1 MATGVNVKMGVSGIS
16 QFKQNMKAA
25 QTSVT
30 TLDQALKLNEKQFK
44 QTGDAEEYMK
54 SKTELLKVKLE
65 EHKAVI
71 ANAEKALKQM
81 ASQGVDKS
89 SAAFQRMQ
97 QQLLRAKG
105 DLIDTETELG
115 NVGNAGE
122 EAANSVD
129 GMNTQLKSIGKQVS
143 FETIKTGL
151 HDITSLMEKAAKT
164 AFNLGR
170 QIVNAT
176 LGAGQWADSLGEE
189 SAQWSELL
197 GIEITPEKLYRMEQT
212 SRLIDTGTDTILQSY
227 KKLIT
232 ATGKN
237 RDEDTMGAFA
247 ALGIDPDQ
255 WQDDIEGLFWK
266 TGEGLLALPNVV
278 EKNKYAMKLFGRSWE
293 ELAPLFRAGREEYE
307 ETMRTWSWVGDEQFQ
322 NLTAMDDQYQQMESE
337 WQAFQRQFEAALA
350 PTLTKSMEIL
360 TGLFRQFNEY
370 LATPEG
376 KQMLEAMGNALT
388 GLVEDLANIDPES
401 VVGGLKAVFD
411 KLIEGFEWLA
421 DPENRSKVTGFIEA
435 FGKAFATLKGLE
447 VITTVAKL
455 LGALGGLT
463 GGADLGTTVG
473 SSLGRTALKA
483 LVKTVPW
490 LAGASVLLENA
501 FKPQGN
507 DDLWDE
513 NGNPTDLAKSMGINV
528 NQSENSGQG
537 MVAATVFHG
546 KFSQGQ
552 YELLQ
557 SYWDKYRTGTATNE
571 DWAALQKAFGYGSGG
586 GMWDRFTELAAGM
599 YKLDRTM
606 EDLPETLF
614 ADPAGRSGTSE
625 MTAAAN
631 NMKGLPAEIALAVEN
646 GMSRVKI
653 YIDGYTAGQ
662 VLTPY
667 VSTVQGSMLAGFSK

>member
-105 DLIDTETELG
+105 DLIDTETELE

-176 LGAGQWADSLGEE
+176 LGAGQWADDLQTEADRWGLKPEE
-189 SAQWSELL
+189 
-197 GIEITPEKLYRMEQT
+197 LYRMEQT
-212 SRLIDTGTDTILQSY
+212 ARIIDTDAETILQAR
-227 KKLIT
+227 KKLT
-232 ATGKN
+232 AAMGKEAN
-237 RDEDTMGAFA
+237 EDTMGAFA
-247 ALGIDPDQ
+247 ALGIDPTMRHG
-255 WQDDIEGLFWK
+255 DIEGVFWEA
-266 TGEGLLALPNVV
+266 GQGLLGIEDEVTR
-278 EKNKYAMKLFGRSWE
+278 NKYAMALFGRSFE
-293 ELAPLFRAGREEYE
+293 DLMPLFKAGRDEYE

-360 TGLFRQFNEY
+360 TGLFQQLNEY

-421 DPENRSKVTGFIEA
+421 NPENRSKVTGFIEA
-435 FGKAFATLKGLE
+435 FGKAFAGLKGLE

-473 SSLGRTALKA
+473 SSLGRTALKT

-501 FKPQGN
+501 FTPQGN
-507 DDLWDE
+507 ADIWDE
-513 NGNPTDLAKSMGINV
+513 NGNLRTEELEAARVKIANGEP
-528 NQSENSGQG
+528 Q
-537 MVAATVFHG
+537 MVAPTQFHG
-546 KFSQGQ
+546 KFSQSQ

-571 DWAALQKAFGYGSGG
+571 DWAAIQKAFGYGSGG

-599 YKLDRTM
+599 YQLDRTM

-653 YIDGYTAGQ
+653 YIDGFTAGQ

>member
-1 MATGVNVKMGVSGIS
+1 MATTGVDVKMGVSGIS
-16 QFKQNMKAA
+16 QFRQNMKTA
-25 QTSVT
+25 QTSVN

-44 QTGDAEEYMK
+44 QTGDAQAYMEG
-54 SKTELLKVKLE
+54 KTNALKEKLE
-65 EHKAVI
+65 QQKIVLQ
-71 ANAEKALKQM
+71 NAEKVLKDM
-81 ASQGVDKS
+81 KDNGATPA

-97 QQLLRAKG
+97 QTVLKAKS
-105 DLIDTETELG
+105 DLIDTEMALE
-115 NVGNAGE
+115 NVGTAGD

-129 GMNTQLKSIGKQVS
+129 GMNTQLKNIGKQVS

-151 HDITSLMEKAAKT
+151 HDITTLMENAAKK

-170 QIVNAT
+170 EIVNAT
-176 LGAGQWADSLGEE
+176 LGAGQWADDLQTEADRWG
-189 SAQWSELL
+189 L
-197 GIEITPEKLYRMEQT
+197 TPEKLYRMEQT
-212 SRLIDTGTDTILQSY
+212 ARIIDTDAETILQAR
-227 KKLIT
+227 KKL
-232 ATGKN
+232 TGAMGRESN
-237 RDEDTMGAFA
+237 EDTMGAFA
-247 ALGIDPDQ
+247 ALGLDPSQ
-255 WQDDIEGLFWK
+255 WHGDVEGLFWQA
-266 TGEGLLALPNVV
+266 GEGLLNIEDTVV
-278 EKNKYAMKLFGRSWE
+278 RNKYAMALFGRSFE
-293 ELAPLFRAGREEYE
+293 DLMPLFKAGRDEYE

-350 PTLTKSMEIL
+350 PTLTKAMEIL
-360 TGLFRQFNEY
+360 TGLFQQFNEY

-421 DPENRSKVTGFIEA
+421 NPENRSKVTGFIKAFGEA
-435 FGKAFATLKGLE
+435 FVALKGME

-455 LGALGGLT
+455 LSALGGLG
-463 GGADLGTTVG
+463 GGAELGTTVG
-473 SSLGRTALKA
+473 SSLGRMAIGA
-483 LVKTVPW
+483 LVKSVPW
-490 LAGASVLLENA
+490 IAGLYTLL
-501 FKPQGN
+501 KPGSTS
-507 DDLWDE
+507 DDLGNGDLFDE
-513 NGNPTDLAKSMGINV
+513 AGKLNAAALEASGVKIVNGEAQMIAPT
-528 NQSENSGQG
+528 Q
-537 MVAATVFHG
+537 FHG
-546 KFSQGQ
+546 KFSQSQ

-557 SYWDKYRTGTATNE
+557 NYWDKYRSGTSTNE

-599 YKLDRTM
+599 YQLDRTM

-653 YIDGYTAGQ
+653 YIDGFTAGQ

>member
-105 DLIDTETELG
+105 DLIDTETELE

-176 LGAGQWADSLGEE
+176 LGAGQWADDLQTEADRWGLKPEE
-189 SAQWSELL
+189 
-197 GIEITPEKLYRMEQT
+197 LYRMEQT
-212 SRLIDTGTDTILQSY
+212 ARIIDTDAETILQAR
-227 KKLIT
+227 KKLT
-232 ATGKN
+232 AAMGKEAN
-237 RDEDTMGAFA
+237 EDTMGAFA
-247 ALGIDPDQ
+247 ALGIDPTMRHG
-255 WQDDIEGLFWK
+255 DIEGVFWEA
-266 TGEGLLALPNVV
+266 GQGLLGIEDEVTR
-278 EKNKYAMKLFGRSWE
+278 NKYAMALFGRSFE
-293 ELAPLFRAGREEYE
+293 DLMPLFKAGRDEYE

-360 TGLFRQFNEY
+360 TGLFKQLNEY

-421 DPENRSKVTGFIEA
+421 NPENRSKVTGFIEA
-435 FGKAFATLKGLE
+435 FGKAFAGLKGLE

-473 SSLGRTALKA
+473 SSLGRTALKT

-501 FKPQGN
+501 FTPQGN
-507 DDLWDE
+507 ADIWDE
-513 NGNPTDLAKSMGINV
+513 NGNLRTEELEAARVKIANGEP
-528 NQSENSGQG
+528 Q
-537 MVAATVFHG
+537 MVAPTQFHG
-546 KFSQGQ
+546 KFSQSQ

-571 DWAALQKAFGYGSGG
+571 DWAAIQKAFGYGSGG

-599 YKLDRTM
+599 YQLDRTM

-653 YIDGYTAGQ
+653 YIDGFTAGQ

>member
-1 MATGVNVKMGVSGIS
+1 MATGVNVKMGVSGVS

-71 ANAEKALKQM
+71 ENAEKALKQM

-105 DLIDTETELG
+105 DLIDTETELE

-151 HDITSLMEKAAKT
+151 NDITTLMEKAAKT

-176 LGAGQWADSLGEE
+176 LGAGQWADDLQTEADRWG
-189 SAQWSELL
+189 LK
-197 GIEITPEKLYRMEQT
+197 PEQLYRMEQT
-212 SRLIDTGTDTILQSY
+212 ARIIDTDAETILQAR
-227 KKLIT
+227 KKL
-232 ATGKN
+232 TGAMGRESN
-237 RDEDTMGAFA
+237 EDTMGAFA
-247 ALGIDPDQ
+247 ALGLDPSKWHGDV
-255 WQDDIEGLFWK
+255 EGLFWK
-266 TGEGLLALPNVV
+266 AGEGLLNIEDTVDR
-278 EKNKYAMKLFGRSWE
+278 NKYAMALFGRSFE
-293 ELAPLFRAGREEYE
+293 DLMPLFKAGRDEYE

-360 TGLFRQFNEY
+360 TGLFQQLNEY

-421 DPENRSKVTGFIEA
+421 NPENRSKVTGFIEA
-435 FGKAFATLKGLE
+435 FGVAFAGLKGLE

-473 SSLGRTALKA
+473 SSLGRTALKT

-490 LAGASVLLENA
+490 LAGASVLLKNA
-501 FKPQGN
+501 FTPQGN
-507 DDLWDE
+507 ADIWDE
-513 NGNPTDLAKSMGINV
+513 NGNLRTEELEAARVKIVNGEPQMVTPT
-528 NQSENSGQG
+528 Q
-537 MVAATVFHG
+537 FHG
-546 KFSQGQ
+546 KFSQSQ

-557 SYWDKYRTGTATNE
+557 GYWDKYRTGTTTNE

-614 ADPAGRSGTSE
+614 ADPTGRNNGTSE

-653 YIDGYTAGQ
+653 YIDGFTAGQ

-667 VSTVQGSMLAGFSK
+667 VSTVQGSMLAGLSK